1 MLMKKCSI
9 LKDMEINKNDVKW
22 LQLRIRN
29 RFEQQKKPYYGL
41 CKQFGAET
49 KMLIYERDG

>member
-1 MLMKKCSI
+1 MKKCSI

-29 RFEQQKKPYYGL
+29 RFE
-41 CKQFGAET
+41 
-49 KMLIYERDG
+49 